1 MQPITPHYT
10 ALGLLKVPDIVRFNT
25 SLLLYD
31 YLNADK
37 RSNLNLSLVF
47 KLHDYDSRSVSS
59 NHLANTSFRHMS
71 GNFVQQLSVGI
82 SETIFLNLLER
93 NQPNKCFKKALP
105 YYYLT
110 Q

>member
-10 ALGLLKVPDIVRFNT
+10 ALGLLKVPDTVRLNT

-31 YLNADK
+31 YLNANK
-37 RSNLNLSLVF
+37 RSNLNLSLVS

-93 NQPNKCFKKALP
+93 NQLNKCFKKALP
-105 YYYLT
+105 HYYLT

>member
-10 ALGLLKVPDIVRFNT
+10 ALGLLKVPDIVKLNT

-31 YLNADK
+31 YLNANK
-37 RSNLNLSLVF
+37 RSNFNLSLVS

-59 NHLANTSFRHMS
+59 NH
-71 GNFVQQLSVGI
+71 NFVQQLSVGI

-105 YYYLT
+105 HYYLT

>member
-10 ALGLLKVPDIVRFNT
+10 ALGLLKVPDIVRLNT

-31 YLNADK
+31 YLNANK
-37 RSNLNLSLVF
+37 RSNLNLSLVS

-71 GNFVQQLSVGI
+71 GNVVQQLSVGI

-105 YYYLT
+105 HYYLT

>member
-10 ALGLLKVPDIVRFNT
+10 ALGLLKVPDIVKLNT
-25 SLLLYD
+25 SLLLYN
-31 YLNADK
+31 YFNADK
-37 RSNLNLSLVF
+37 RSNFNLSLVS
-47 KLHDYDSRSVSS
+47 KLHAYDSRSVSS

-93 NQPNKCFKKALP
+93 NQLNKCFKKALP
-105 YYYLT
+105 HYYLT